1 MKVFLS
7 STFLDLVEER
17 EAVLEAL
24 HKKQISTLAMEYFV
38 ASPNT
43 PLETALDKLRRSD
56 VMILVIGFKAGSLL
70 PDGSGATYTS
80 AEYDEWLR
88 LGRAP
93 LLFVRTKAL
102 PGRSLRSWC
111 NEEQN
116 ADKRAALDDFKARAS
131 EKSTPAYFSTPD
143 KLALEVIFA
152 LDQWEALGRPGAR
165 KTFAST
171 REYFQGKNPAGQFQI
186 LDFNT
191 TLLGREDQIR
201 ALDAF
206 TEDNKQRVCILSG
219 RGGIGKS
226 KILYDWANSHQ
237 ETVIFLKDAPLWYED
252 SEKEIPI
259 KCKAL
264 IVDDAHR
271 QETFGKVLQLLL
283 DTAGHRNLKLIVSTR
298 PGSANLLAQQV
309 LRKIDSSHLL
319 ELPELQE
326 LNREQSRV
334 LAEQVLGNDFR
345 SFAAHLAEIGSNS
358 PLVIVAGGR
367 LIANRK
373 IDPATLTTL
382 DEFRSTIFNRL
393 LDEMDLR
400 GSRFAIDPPF
410 PVLHLIAAVGPVDV
424 ESSDFQKSAQALLG
438 KPVDE
443 ILATVDA
450 LVTNGIVT
458 LRLKPVRVIPDVL
471 SDYLLEERCI
481 NRNGQSTLYADRVY
495 EHFGAHSLKNLMR
508 NLSELDWRR
517 GQSGESGLN
526 LLNGIWTDIHQRFH
540 DGDEYVRHQILED
553 LAGAAIYQPG
563 HVIALV
569 RTAIDEPISLES
581 AAGASRYRV
590 GQDHVL
596 SALPSLLEAT
606 AYHPDRLREC
616 VTTLWEL
623 SKSGSPRSG
632 GREAAKSALKRL
644 ASWHRFG
651 NPALNFAMLVQAIRL
666 TKRADAFTSDYTLF
680 SIIRQILEREGE
692 FNEWQDEM
700 TFSFG
705 GFGLN
710 YVAVGPVRESAL
722 DYLDFALEG
731 DGSAAL
737 EVVYVMEDLLHNYL
751 NRVVRQS
758 SEEEIK
764 WQDRER
770 ERCLQALL
778 RRYQLPGSTVLKA
791 KIYDAL
797 RSATGINC
805 PDLIRET
812 ATAALAERV
821 VDDAVAV
828 VDAICTAEHELP
840 LVSKDLEADW
850 ERPITEL
857 MMKGRSS
864 LERLISGAGN
874 QARFT
879 IDQTQACLELR
890 VNTGGFHRFMLV
902 FTDRPDFLDQ
912 MAEQLIAHPHIDEMV
927 GHLSSVF
934 ASIHEADPA
943 TFRHRALSALKS
955 GAVHVIHAA
964 SRNLRVFNRATEE
977 DIAVIQA
984 YAGYPDPVVRRGAI
998 FAITY
1003 MGKFTELRQNLKEAV
1018 LSIHTEGDQ
1027 AVAADLA
1034 DAFGPYGVPVTS
1046 LTREE
1051 AASIASEFLFVRDWD
1066 FDQGAVPGF
1075 LSRFVNLF
1083 PDETYNLLLRRI
1095 EQAKHARQDKQEW
1108 LRTFR
1113 LVHQNISFGGVPADK
1128 RLELGRD
1135 CLARLISTDSAEDYA

>member
-1 MKVFLS
+1 
-7 STFLDLVEER
+7 
-17 EAVLEAL
+17 
-24 HKKQISTLAMEYFV
+24 
-38 ASPNT
+38 
-43 PLETALDKLRRSD
+43 
-56 VMILVIGFKAGSLL
+56 
-70 PDGSGATYTS
+70 
-80 AEYDEWLR
+80 
-88 LGRAP
+88 
-93 LLFVRTKAL
+93 
-102 PGRSLRSWC
+102 
-111 NEEQN
+111 
-116 ADKRAALDDFKARAS
+116 
-131 EKSTPAYFSTPD
+131 
-143 KLALEVIFA
+143 
-152 LDQWEALGRPGAR
+152 
-165 KTFAST
+165 
-171 REYFQGKNPAGQFQI
+171 
-186 LDFNT
+186 
-191 TLLGREDQIR
+191 
-201 ALDAF
+201 
-206 TEDNKQRVCILSG
+206 
-219 RGGIGKS
+219 
-226 KILYDWANSHQ
+226 
-237 ETVIFLKDAPLWYED
+237 
-252 SEKEIPI
+252 
-259 KCKAL
+259 
-264 IVDDAHR
+264 
-271 QETFGKVLQLLL
+271 
-283 DTAGHRNLKLIVSTR
+283 
-298 PGSANLLAQQV
+298 
-309 LRKIDSSHLL
+309 
-319 ELPELQE
+319 
-326 LNREQSRV
+326 
-334 LAEQVLGNDFR
+334 
-345 SFAAHLAEIGSNS
+345 
-358 PLVIVAGGR
+358 
-367 LIANRK
+367 
-373 IDPATLTTL
+373 
-382 DEFRSTIFNRL
+382 
-393 LDEMDLR
+393 MDLR
-400 GSRFAIDPPF
+400 GPRFAIDPPF
-410 PVLHLIAAVGPVDV
+410 PVLHLIAALGPVDV
-424 ESSDFQKSAQALLG
+424 ESSDFQKSAQAVLG

-443 ILATVDA
+443 ILSTLDA
-450 LVTNGIVT
+450 LVTNGIIT
-458 LRLKPVRVIPDVL
+458 PRLKPVRVIPDVL
-471 SDYLLEERCI
+471 SDYLLEKHCI
-481 NRNGQSTLYADRVY
+481 NQNGQSTRYADRVY
-495 EHFGAHSLKNLMR
+495 HHFGAHSLKSLMR

-526 LLNGIWTDIHQRFH
+526 LLNGIWTDIHQRFR

-581 AAGASRYRV
+581 AGASRYRL

-606 AYHPDRLREC
+606 AYHPERLRES

-623 SKSGSPRSG
+623 SKRGSPRSG

-651 NPALNFAMLVQAIRL
+651 NPALNFAMLVEAIRL
-666 TKRADAFTSDYTLF
+666 TKRADAFTSDYTPF

-722 DYLDFALEG
+722 DYLDCALEG
-731 DGSAAL
+731 NGSAAL
-737 EVVYVMEDLLHNYL
+737 QAVYVMEDLLHNYL
-751 NRVVRQS
+751 NRVVRES
-758 SEEEIK
+758 SEDEIN
-764 WQDRER
+764 WQHRER

-805 PDLIRET
+805 PDMIRQT
-812 ATAALAERV
+812 AKDALDEIV

-840 LVSKDLEADW
+840 LVSKDLTEAGW

-879 IDQTQACLELR
+879 VDQTQACLELR

-912 MAEQLIAHPHIDEMV
+912 MAEQLIAHPHADDMV

-943 TFRHRALSALKS
+943 AFRHRALSALKS

-964 SRNLRVFNRATEE
+964 SRNLRVFNGATEE

-984 YAGYPDPVVRRGAI
+984 YAGYPDPVVKRGAI

-1018 LSIHTEGDQ
+1018 LSVHTEKDQ

-1034 DAFGPYGVPVTS
+1034 DAFGPYGVPLTS

-1051 AASIASEFLFVRDWD
+1051 AASVASEFLFVRDWD
-1066 FDQGAVPGF
+1066 FDQGAVPRF

-1083 PDETYNLLLRRI
+1083 PDETYNLLLGRI
-1095 EQAKHARQDKQEW
+1095 DQAKHAREDKQQW

-1113 LVHQNISFGGVPADK
+1113 LVHQNISFGGVPADT

-1135 CLARLISTDSAEDYA
+1135 CLGRLISTDFAEDYAELFWDVAGYDESSLRLILEIAPNVEERGVENSAILLGKAIPRLAFTNTTFARDLLAHFTGKSRERLVEAFAYQARSYGGGVFAGHPEDLMAQQQKQFADQVAAFPDEGGIEDLAKSLRKYT